1 MADVTEL
8 IETDHREVEALFEQ
22 FKNDNSKQTA
32 MKICGELD
40 AHADAEEKVFYPAVR
55 SDVPDGDKLAGEAVD
70 EHSEARQLIGRIKNT
85 KDDSHLA
92 DLVNELEQAISHHVQ
107 EEESEML
114 PKARRTLGADR
125 LDALGSEFE
134 QAKANAHA

>member
-32 MKICGELD
+32 MKICDELD

-55 SDVPDGDKLAGEAVD
+55 SDVPDGDKLASEAVD

-85 KDDSHLA
+85 TDDSHLA
-92 DLVNELEQAISHHVQ
+92 DLVSELEQAIAHHVD

-114 PKARRTLGADR
+114 PKARRTLGDDR
-125 LDALGSEFE
+125 LEALGSEFE

>member
-1 MADVTEL
+1 MADVTDL

-32 MKICGELD
+32 IRICDELD
-40 AHADAEEKVFYPAVR
+40 AHADAEEKVFYPVVR
-55 SDVPDGDKLAGEAVD
+55 ADVPDGDNLASEAAD

-92 DLVNELEQAISHHVQ
+92 DLVSQLEQAISHHVH

-114 PKARRTLGADR
+114 PKARKALGADR
-125 LDALGSEFE
+125 RDALGSEFE
-134 QAKANAHA
+134 KAKANA